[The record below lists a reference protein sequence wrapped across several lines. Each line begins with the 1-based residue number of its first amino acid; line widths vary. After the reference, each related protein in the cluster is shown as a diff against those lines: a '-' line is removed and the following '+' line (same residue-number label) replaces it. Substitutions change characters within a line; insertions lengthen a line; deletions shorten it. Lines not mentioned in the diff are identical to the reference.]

1 MKKVINIKDLCH
13 IAVFAAII
21 AVISQLSVPMP
32 AGVPMTLQT
41 FIIPMAA
48 VVMGTRKGT
57 LSTLLYILLGVV
69 GLPVFSGMRGGI
81 DALLGPTGG
90 FIFSFPFMALITGVG
105 YSLAVRAS
113 GKTNKKAAFYGVFLL
128 GQLLGVIFNYL
139 IGMLWFSKVTGNSM
153 AGAFVACVA
162 PFIVT
167 SVIKILMVTV
177 LGPVL
182 KKRMVRSG
190 VLEIQPR

>member
-1 MKKVINIKDLCH
+1 MKTAISIKELCH
-13 IAVFAAII
+13 IAVFTAII
-21 AVISQLSVPMP
+21 AVVSQLSVPMP

-41 FIIPMAA
+41 FIVPMAA
-48 VVMGTRKGT
+48 VVIGTRNGT
-57 LSTLLYILLGVV
+57 LSTMLYILLGAV
-69 GLPVFSGMRGGI
+69 GLPVFAGMRGGI

-105 YSLAVRAS
+105 YTLAIKIS
-113 GKTNKKAAFYGVFLL
+113 GKINKKAAFYGVFLV
-128 GQLLGVIFNYL
+128 GQLLGVVFNYL

-167 SVIKILMVTV
+167 SVIKMMMVTV